1 VRFLFLAL
9 LLACGPK
16 TPVRGPRVV
25 SLLPS
30 FTEIVKD
37 LGAADRLVACTEL
50 GRPGREV
57 KRVAW
62 QDASAAEAIL
72 RLHPDL
78 VLRQKPRK
86 QADPLRDALVEAGVE
101 VLSLPSETIQDVRNA
116 IVRIG
121 DALGEGERARRR
133 LERFDAELARAKAR
147 GDRGEQPT
155 VLFVIGRDRGAAA
168 GIRAAG
174 PGSFLDELIRYAGGR
189 NALGAS
195 YPAYAMVRL
204 ERVVRLAPEVIIDN
218 LPAEPDPRT
227 AWEALHDQIPA
238 VRDGRVYAVKDNRLL
253 IPGPG
258 LPRAVARLAE
268 MIHGR
273 P

>member
-9 LLACGPK
+9 LVACGSKAPAQ
-16 TPVRGPRVV
+16 GGRVV

-30 FTEIVKD
+30 FTEIVKE

-50 GRPGREV
+50 GRPGRKLE
-57 KRVAW
+57 RVPW
-62 QDASAAEAIL
+62 QDTSAAESIL

-78 VLRQKPRK
+78 VIRQQPRK
-86 QADPLRDALVEAGVE
+86 QADPLRDALVAAGVE
-101 VLSLPSETIQDVRNA
+101 VISLPSETVEDVRQA
-116 IVRIG
+116 ILRIG
-121 DALGEGERARRR
+121 EALGVSGRARRR
-133 LERFDAELARAKAR
+133 LARFDTELARAKAS
-147 GDRGEQPT
+147 GTRGERPT

-189 NALGAS
+189 NVLGAS
-195 YPAYAMVRL
+195 YPPYAMVRL

-227 AWEALHDQIPA
+227 AWQALRKQVPA
-238 VRDGRVYAVKDNRLL
+238 VRDGRVYAVNDNRLL

-258 LPRAVARLAE
+258 LPRAVARLAK